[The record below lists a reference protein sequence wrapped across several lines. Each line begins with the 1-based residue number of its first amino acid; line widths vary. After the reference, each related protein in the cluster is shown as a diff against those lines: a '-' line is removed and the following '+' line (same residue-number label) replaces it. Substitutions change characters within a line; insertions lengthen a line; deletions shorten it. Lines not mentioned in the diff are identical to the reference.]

1 MTAPQQ
7 TTEGS
12 PHWCAILTPGGNDGS
27 TEHRWAEWLRQEI
40 RAYVIPPQLVG
51 GLNLRGEKIPARIE
65 AVFVEETNRSGG
77 GLTAEDLPTLAA
89 SLNLLVVCSPA
100 ATRSRL
106 TDESIRKFK
115 QLGKSGRILAAIVEG
130 IPHAPAG
137 SEAECFPQA
146 LKFAVDAHG
155 QTTDAPAEPIAADF
169 TAGKGEPGWTDLT
182 AFDAHLRRRGMPAAE
197 IAQRE
202 SSYRLRR
209 ELMKLKV
216 IAGVLGIG
224 LGELTERDKAYQQEQ
239 AKLRARATRLKA
251 TAIGAAAL
259 VALAAGAYAWH
270 QYEEAKS
277 ARAEAIR
284 QSALAETARKN
295 AEVARKQA
303 EAARP
308 SMLLERARLLRKGSA
323 GTPRDLPQAAAC
335 LREAADL
342 GHVEAMFELANMI
355 IAEEATGEAGKGAFE
370 WMSRAASAGY
380 TPAIGGLGE
389 IYLAGVHVSQDRNKG
404 RKLMLQAAELGDT
417 TAQARYGTTS
427 TNAEVGLFWL
437 NKAAEAGNTAAL
449 NRLALIYNFGPGIM
463 PGVQVDMAKHIDYLK
478 KSAELRDPWAMT
490 ILSSKYIQGQGM
502 PIDLDL
508 GAWLYR
514 EALDLRHPQ
523 TLAESGVKYW
533 YGDKKTGT
541 DKNIDSAIRMF
552 REASERNTI
561 WAMYN
566 LGLIYAQGDGVPPDS
581 VEAVKWYRKVAD
593 NGASGQSPQ
602 RLSSSR
608 NAIGDLCGDPELP
621 AYDYV
626 EAIKRYSD
634 NAKLGDAV
642 AQRKLGERLVN
653 PRKPTEKYDAQAG
666 LEWTIKAAAQGDG
679 LAQVNLASWYGL
691 GDKPGIAKDAIQAAA
706 WKNQALASKDPETRR
721 ALAKLK

>member
-1 MTAPQQ
+1 MTVPQH
-7 TTEGS
+7 TTEDS
-12 PHWCAILTPGGNDGS
+12 AHWCAILTPGGNDGS
-27 TEHRWAEWLRQEI
+27 MEHRWAEWLREEI

-65 AVFVEETNRSGG
+65 SVFVEEADRSNS
-77 GLTAEDLPTLAA
+77 GLSDEDLPTLTA

-100 ATRSRL
+100 ATQSRL

-130 IPHAPAG
+130 VPHAPAG

-259 VALAAGAYAWH
+259 IALAAGAYAWH
-270 QYEEAKS
+270 QYAEAKS
-277 ARAEAIR
+277 ARTEAVR
-284 QSALAETARKN
+284 QSALAETARQQ

-308 SMLLERARLLRKGSA
+308 GMLLERARLLRKGSA

-335 LREAADL
+335 LREAATL

-355 IAEEATGEAGKGAFE
+355 VAEEAAGEAGKGAFE
-370 WMSRAASAGY
+370 WMSRAASSGY

-389 IYLAGVHVSQDRNKG
+389 IYLAGVHVSQDRNKAM
-404 RKLMLQAAELGDT
+404 KLLLQAAELGDA
-417 TAQARYGTTS
+417 TAQEKYAWQTQFKP
-427 TNAEVGLFWL
+427 EVALYWFK
-437 NKAAEAGNTAAL
+437 KAAAQGNTKAL
-449 NRLALIYNFGPGIM
+449 NRLAVIYYYGIDDKKS
-463 PGVQVDMAKHIDYLK
+463 VQTNIKTSMEYLK
-478 KSAELRDPWAMT
+478 KSAELKDGWA
-490 ILSSKYIQGQGM
+490 LGVLRYKYDAGEDVPKDKAM
-502 PIDLDL
+502 
-508 GAWLYR
+508 ARWLYQ
-514 EALDLRHPQ
+514 EALELGHHDTIRM
-523 TLAESGVKYW
+523 TAFYYWKGWAE
-533 YGDKKTGT
+533 TGT
-541 DKNIDSAIRMF
+541 
-552 REASERNTI
+552 ERNI
-561 WAMYN
+561 NSAVRLFRAAGEKGSAHAMYY
-566 LGLIYAQGDGVPPDS
+566 LGGIYAKGEGVPPDS
-581 VEAVKWYRKVAD
+581 AEAVRWYQRFAD
-593 NGASGQSPQ
+593 QRNGGTRAEF
-602 RLSSSR
+602 RTAR
-608 NAIGDLCGDPELP
+608 NAIGDLCGDPDLP

-634 NAKLGDAV
+634 NAKLGDAF

-653 PRKPTEKYDAQAG
+653 PRKSAEKYDAQAG
-666 LEWTIKAAAQGDG
+666 LEWTLKAAKQGDG
-679 LAQVNLASWYGL
+679 LAQVNLATWYGH

-721 ALAKLK
+721 ALDKLK

>member
-130 IPHAPAG
+130 VPHAPAG

-380 TPAIGGLGE
+380 TPAIGGLGQ
-389 IYLAGVHVSQDRNKG
+389 IYLAGVHVRQDRNKAM
-404 RKLMLQAAELGDT
+404 KLLLQAAESGDP
-417 TAQARYGTTS
+417 TAQEKYAWQSQYKPET
-427 TNAEVGLFWL
+427 ALFWFK
-437 NKAAEAGNTAAL
+437 KAAAQGNTKAL
-449 NRLALIYNFGPGIM
+449 NRLAVIYYYGIDDKKS
-463 PGVQVDMAKHIDYLK
+463 VQTDIKTSTEYLK
-478 KSAELRDPWAMT
+478 KSAELKDGWA
-490 ILSSKYIQGQGM
+490 LGVLRYKYDTGEDVPKDKAM
-502 PIDLDL
+502 
-508 GAWLYR
+508 ARWLYQ
-514 EALDLRHPQ
+514 EALELGHPD
-523 TLAESGVKYW
+523 TVRMTAFYYWKGWAE
-533 YGDKKTGT
+533 TGT
-541 DKNIDSAIRMF
+541 DKNIDSALRLF
-552 REASERNTI
+552 REAGEKGSAH
-561 WAMYN
+561 AMYY
-566 LGLIYAQGDGVPPDS
+566 LGGIYAKGEGVPPDS
-581 VEAVKWYRKVAD
+581 AEAAKWYRRFAD
-593 NGASGQSPQ
+593 QRNGGTRAEF
-602 RLSSSR
+602 RTAR
-608 NAIGDLCGDPELP
+608 NAIGDLCGDPDLP

-653 PRKPTEKYDAQAG
+653 PRKPTEKYDARDG